1 MESNELARIKELIN
15 QSKTLAENEKNII
28 LKHCAGLNKE
38 FLELYKKQQQKQHI
52 SKLEKLEAKHPTI
65 VAMLDIISRTFSRLG
80 V

>member
-52 SKLEKLEAKHPTI
+52 S
-65 VAMLDIISRTFSRLG
+65 
-80 V
+80 